1 MTMRIYQVKYEG
13 VNRKYDVCI
22 CSKLSAAI
30 LQVGKCL
37 ANLEDEE
44 DDVMVYIYDLDY
56 FTQTFELANEFYGF
70 SILDKEKVEKW
81 YEW

>member
-1 MTMRIYQVKYEG
+1 MRIYQVKYEG
-13 VNRKYDVCI
+13 VNRKYEVCI

-37 ANLEDEE
+37 ANLEDEL
-44 DDVMVYIYDLDY
+44 DDVMVYVYDLD
-56 FTQTFELANEFYGF
+56 FSSQTLELSSEFYGF
-70 SILDKEKVEKW
+70 SILDKERVENW